1 MGQGTGSALLF
12 EILNR
17 IQITVPPPCHARI
30 CVSEHCREKPSPAFT
45 HDEKGADR
53 QSGSSFDRPLLS
65 GSCIGG
71 NSERGLL
78 PFPSIKAIQRVSHRV
93 DKDADHAIH
102 GGPIGEVSSNK

>member
-17 IQITVPPPCHARI
+17 IQITVPPHVMLGFALASAAGRNRHQH
-30 CVSEHCREKPSPAFT
+30 SLSMR
-45 HDEKGADR
+45 KGLTGRALAY
-53 QSGSSFDRPLLS
+53 FVVPLLS
-65 GSCIGG
+65 SSWIGG
-71 NSERGLL
+71 NPERGLL